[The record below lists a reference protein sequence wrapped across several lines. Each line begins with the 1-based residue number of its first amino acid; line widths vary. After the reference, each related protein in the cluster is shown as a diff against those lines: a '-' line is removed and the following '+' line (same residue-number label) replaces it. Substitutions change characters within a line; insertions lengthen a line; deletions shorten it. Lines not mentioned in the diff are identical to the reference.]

1 LQESNQ
7 LFLNRIASYIRLNE
21 GGMKLDKIGCG
32 NIWYEVMEAR
42 KISPHLTEEHTD
54 FSGTIC
60 DAVMVA
66 LRRITQ
72 SLDLHSRYL
81 MREFGLTGPQLVIL
95 QKLSKSEEISVGEL
109 SRAISLSQATVTGI
123 LERLEKR
130 GLIQRTRSRV
140 DRRRVMVESTAECA
154 RLLDRAPPLMGKSFT
169 GAFAELQEW
178 EQMMIL
184 SSLQRLV
191 ELMEAD
197 PFNGASFYET
207 DMLKEM
213 DGKE

>member
-1 LQESNQ
+1 M
-7 LFLNRIASYIRLNE
+7 A
-21 GGMKLDKIGCG
+21 
-32 NIWYEVMEAR
+32 AR
-42 KISPHLTEEHTD
+42 KVSPDITKENTD
-54 FSGTIC
+54 LSGTIC
-60 DAVMVA
+60 DTVMVA

-95 QKLSKSEEISVGEL
+95 QKLSKFEEISVGEL
-109 SRAISLSQATVTGI
+109 SKSISLSQATVTGI

-130 GLIQRTRSRV
+130 GLIERSRSSV
-140 DRRRVMVESTAECA
+140 DRRRVMVKSTAECA
-154 RLLDRAPPLMGKSFT
+154 TLLDRAPPLMGKSFT
-169 GAFAELQEW
+169 GAFTDLQEW

-191 ELMEAD
+191 DLMEAD
-197 PFNGASFYET
+197 QFNGTSFYET
-207 DMLKEM
+207 DMLEEM